1 MICAYYGILVL
12 QQVLGIDK
20 GVGLGTLPISAL
32 MEEKVKDSIVKTGL
46 ITMSGDI
53 KASSEE
59 SDAVLSDPIAQFK
72 NGDITVLLGHP
83 ESWQTSTALGIMDS
97 LSKQGL
103 IVGTF
108 LDEFQMNLSNHWGSD
123 FRFTKYQKHN

>member
-1 MICAYYGILVL
+1 MICAYYGVLVL

-53 KASSEE
+53 KVSSEE
-59 SDAVLSDPIAQFK
+59 SDAVLSDPIDQFK

-83 ESWQTSTALGIMDS
+83 ESW
-97 LSKQGL
+97 
-103 IVGTF
+103 
-108 LDEFQMNLSNHWGSD
+108 
-123 FRFTKYQKHN
+123 